1 MANKRGISR
10 ATRAKQAE
18 LEERIREMRREE
30 DHIKAKI
37 YKLEASIVAA
47 PGFMAGDRLR
57 NRNLISAEDVE
68 ASQGR
73 SFNRTRWQ
81 AQRLN
86 RARSRQALTAF
97 LLVAAF
103 VGFVFWFYLQLRNN
117 GVL

>member
-1 MANKRGISR
+1 MATKRGVSR
-10 ATRAKQAE
+10 ATTAKQAE
-18 LEERIREMRREE
+18 LEERIRQMRHEE
-30 DHIKAKI
+30 DQIKNKI

-47 PGFMAGDRLR
+47 PVWQAGTRLR
-57 NRNLISAEDVE
+57 NRNFIAPEE
-68 ASQGR
+68 EEEYGGR

-81 AQRLN
+81 AQRMN

-103 VGFVFWFYLQLRNN
+103 TGFVCWFYLQLRNN